1 MRSVWDIAV
10 YKSITQLEFGNRSKR
25 GKASGTGAEISPE
38 CQAVFF
44 QLQPGKGIRIPHP
57 HTELEKGVCK
67 LLNRLNVYRT
77 THNRFDIAM
86 KHDRSNKDL
95 LVFNFEGES

>member
-1 MRSVWDIAV
+1 V
-10 YKSITQLEFGNRSKR
+10 YKSITRLEFGNRSKR

-38 CQAVFF
+38 CQAVFL
-44 QLQPGKGIRIPHP
+44 QLKPGKGIRIPHL
-57 HTELEKGVCK
+57 HEESEKGVCK

-86 KHDRSNKDL
+86 KHDRSTQDL
-95 LVFNFEGES
+95 LVFNFEGEN